1 MRKVPHGIPSVQDP
15 IELNSL
21 KGIILFDQ
29 PNQNLY
35 EFKGKLIINKIQ

>member
-1 MRKVPHGIPSVQDP
+1 MRKVPNGIPAIQDP

-21 KGIILFDQ
+21 NGIIEFDL